1 MYFNLSCDNSLI
13 PIFVCLLLLMAD
25 FTGFVVVVYLFVFE
39 ISFSYFFL
47 SENKEEH
54 YGQTFIHPKYI

>member
-1 MYFNLSCDNSLI
+1 MYFDLSCDNYLI
-13 PIFVCLLLLMAD
+13 LIFICLLVLMAD
-25 FTGFVVVVYLFVFE
+25 FTVFVVVYLFVFE
-39 ISFSYFFL
+39 ISLSYFFL